1 MMLLSCCRRGFFGRS
16 IVDDELDKLTFLIS
30 PAVQATD
37 QHKRRRG
44 ILDS

>member
-1 MMLLSCCRRGFFGRS
+1 
-16 IVDDELDKLTFLIS
+16 VVDELDKLTFLIS
-30 PAVQATD
+30 PAVQTTD